1 MAGIGFV
8 NPKFNNIAMMNDFWY
23 TSADYNN
30 LEEDYLIG
38 WGVLS
43 AYKLVPS
50 FVTFLRNMSYT
61 AKMTKYLRMLV
72 P

>member
-30 LEEDYLIG
+30 LEEDYLI
-38 WGVLS
+38 L
-43 AYKLVPS
+43 
-50 FVTFLRNMSYT
+50 
-61 AKMTKYLRMLV
+61 AKV
-72 P
+72 C